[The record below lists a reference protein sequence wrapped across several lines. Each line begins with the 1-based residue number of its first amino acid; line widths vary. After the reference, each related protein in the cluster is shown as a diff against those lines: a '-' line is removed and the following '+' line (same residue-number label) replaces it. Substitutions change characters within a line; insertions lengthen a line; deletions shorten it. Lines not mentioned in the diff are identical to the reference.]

1 MLYKI
6 HKEPLEVGT
15 AVRSLISVI
24 LYNVY
29 NVMEWAPYRAIRHH
43 TAQERQKTGCKFA
56 ARQPVN
62 G

>member
-15 AVRSLISVI
+15 AAKSLMSVI

-29 NVMEWAPYRAIRHH
+29 NVM
-43 TAQERQKTGCKFA
+43 K
-56 ARQPVN
+56 
-62 G
+62 